1 MSKDSQIISTIYSC
15 LSVIKKDN
23 GFPWLSEE
31 YLNKYVPTIPLS
43 KLILLKKNEK
53 NIANKGNFDILIARK
68 IRSMEHLLKNNP
80 DVLEGYLAIIDD
92 INDIDA
98 ICILLESNVEDI
110 FSMVYDKYCEMYE
123 QELQKDKRLEN
134 VLSAKVGI
142 NDKKKAKIISI
153 K

>member
-1 MSKDSQIISTIYSC
+1 
-15 LSVIKKDN
+15 
-23 GFPWLSEE
+23 
-31 YLNKYVPTIPLS
+31 
-43 KLILLKKNEK
+43 
-53 NIANKGNFDILIARK
+53 
-68 IRSMEHLLKNNP
+68 MEHLLKNNP